1 VNKLFIIF
9 LLNIILMAQAHQNT
23 EFEPL
28 LDSLYSNIS
37 LKYGSNF
44 NLYTNLKGDNI
55 EFENYLLKKF
65 TIDDSIN
72 YLKIFFTNDFQ
83 QQNSDSIYIS
93 GYYIVNL
100 NRKSERNNFFY
111 SKLLSSFN
119 SNQNATFNYL
129 FYLISSSLI
138 TYLFFIVRSK

>member
-129 FYLISSSLI
+129 FYLIGSSLI

>member
-9 LLNIILMAQAHQNT
+9 LLNIILMAQVHKNT

-129 FYLISSSLI
+129 FYLIGSSLI

>member
-1 VNKLFIIF
+1 MNKLFIIF
-9 LLNIILMAQAHQNT
+9 LLNIILMAQVHKNT

-28 LDSLYSNIS
+28 FDSLYSNIS

-65 TIDDSIN
+65 TIADSIN

-129 FYLISSSLI
+129 FYLIGSSLI